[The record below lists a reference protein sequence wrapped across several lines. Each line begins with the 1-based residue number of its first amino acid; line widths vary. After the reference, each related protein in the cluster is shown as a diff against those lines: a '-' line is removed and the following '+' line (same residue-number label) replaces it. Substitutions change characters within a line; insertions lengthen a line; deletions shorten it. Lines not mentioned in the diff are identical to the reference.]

1 MLLGIGIIVSAAA
14 IGIVVIG
21 IVFGIII
28 IAAAIGIVIGV
39 AIGVIIAHR
48 WPIRNHLA
56 GVYIAIR
63 Q

>member
-1 MLLGIGIIVSAAA
+1 MLLGIGIIV
-14 IGIVVIG
+14 
-21 IVFGIII
+21 

>member
-14 IGIVVIG
+14 VGIVIGVAIGIVIG
-21 IVFGIII
+21 V
-28 IAAAIGIVIGV
+28 AIGIVIGV

>member
-14 IGIVVIG
+14 VGIVIG
-21 IVFGIII
+21 V
-28 IAAAIGIVIGV
+28 AIGIVIGV

-48 WPIRNHLA
+48 RPIGNHLA

>member
-14 IGIVVIG
+14 VGFVIG
-21 IVFGIII
+21 V
-28 IAAAIGIVIGV
+28 AIGIVIGV